1 MKFYIAT
8 SNLNLDNILQ
18 SECILP
24 PIHYSRR
31 CSGYKT
37 YEQLDELRF
46 IESIVL
52 FKYPVRFNINDM
64 GRYNFPMLIEF
75 EDDSQTCD
83 FSDKEIQEYKQS
95 VINKLFAILG
105 IFEDCEAINDYSG
118 YTAYIKRL
126 TREFN
131 GLYNMFG
138 IVNFLSVVSILEGSQ
153 VPIEHSEVKRI
164 VFHCIS
170 LVKKAR

>member
-1 MKFYIAT
+1 MV
-8 SNLNLDNILQ
+8 
-18 SECILP
+18 
-24 PIHYSRR
+24 
-31 CSGYKT
+31 
-37 YEQLDELRF
+37 YEIKL
-46 IESIVL
+46 S
-52 FKYPVRFNINDM
+52 
-64 GRYNFPMLIEF
+64 
-75 EDDSQTCD
+75 EDDIAYYNKRS
-83 FSDKEIQEYKQS
+83 
-95 VINKLFAILG
+95 INKLFAILG

-153 VPIEHSEVKRI
+153 VPIEHSEVKQL

>member
-1 MKFYIAT
+1 MDFNGI
-8 SNLNLDNILQ
+8 NF
-18 SECILP
+18 SE
-24 PIHYSRR
+24 
-31 CSGYKT
+31 
-37 YEQLDELRF
+37 
-46 IESIVL
+46 
-52 FKYPVRFNINDM
+52 
-64 GRYNFPMLIEF
+64 
-75 EDDSQTCD
+75 
-83 FSDKEIQEYKQS
+83 KEIQEYKQS

-153 VPIEHSEVKRI
+153 VPIEHSEVKQL

>member
-1 MKFYIAT
+1 M
-8 SNLNLDNILQ
+8 D
-18 SECILP
+18 
-24 PIHYSRR
+24 
-31 CSGYKT
+31 
-37 YEQLDELRF
+37 
-46 IESIVL
+46 
-52 FKYPVRFNINDM
+52 FNGIN
-64 GRYNFPMLIEF
+64 
-75 EDDSQTCD
+75 

-118 YTAYIKRL
+118 YTAY
-126 TREFN
+126 
-131 GLYNMFG
+131 MFG

-153 VPIEHSEVKRI
+153 VPIEHSEVKRL

>member
-1 MKFYIAT
+1 M
-8 SNLNLDNILQ
+8 D
-18 SECILP
+18 
-24 PIHYSRR
+24 
-31 CSGYKT
+31 
-37 YEQLDELRF
+37 
-46 IESIVL
+46 
-52 FKYPVRFNINDM
+52 FNGIN
-64 GRYNFPMLIEF
+64 
-75 EDDSQTCD
+75 

-138 IVNFLSVVSILEGSQ
+138 IVNFLSVVTQISFYLASNFVLFLLRIIFCSI
-153 VPIEHSEVKRI
+153 V
-164 VFHCIS
+164 
-170 LVKKAR
+170 

>member
-1 MKFYIAT
+1 MDF
-8 SNLNLDNILQ
+8 N
-18 SECILP
+18 
-24 PIHYSRR
+24 
-31 CSGYKT
+31 G
-37 YEQLDELRF
+37 
-46 IESIVL
+46 IE
-52 FKYPVRFNINDM
+52 
-64 GRYNFPMLIEF
+64 
-75 EDDSQTCD
+75 

-138 IVNFLSVVSILEGSQ
+138 IVNFLSVVSILE
-153 VPIEHSEVKRI
+153 HSEVKRL

>member
-1 MKFYIAT
+1 M
-8 SNLNLDNILQ
+8 D
-18 SECILP
+18 
-24 PIHYSRR
+24 
-31 CSGYKT
+31 
-37 YEQLDELRF
+37 
-46 IESIVL
+46 
-52 FKYPVRFNINDM
+52 FNGIN
-64 GRYNFPMLIEF
+64 
-75 EDDSQTCD
+75 

-95 VINKLFAILG
+95 VINKLFAIL
-105 IFEDCEAINDYSG
+105 EDCEAINDYSG

-138 IVNFLSVVSILEGSQ
+138 IVSFLSVVSILEGSQ
-153 VPIEHSEVKRI
+153 VPIEHSEVKRL